1 LRRIATL
8 VARGAP
14 QEEVFAAVVE
24 EIVQLLGVSLA
35 IMGRYESD
43 ATLTAVARSGGPRDH
58 LPVGSRRTLG
68 GNNLGT
74 IVFQTGRPARAG
86 RYADHA
92 SGPIGLDAREA
103 GIRSSVAAPITVEGR
118 IWGVIAAGW
127 TLDRALPADTE
138 ARLAAFTELS
148 ATAVANAES
157 RAGLAR
163 LAEEQAALQRV
174 ATLVAR
180 GMRQDELFAVV
191 TEEIGRLLPAEYAYL
206 GRYESDRAL
215 VIVGAW
221 DEGAR
226 EYLAVG
232 SRRAV
237 GGNNLVTIVFETG
250 RSARMNNYGDASG
263 PLGIDARERGVRSGV
278 GTPVMVEG
286 RLWGSLSPVRVVSS
300 RCRWM
305 LRRVWVR
312 SRIWSRRRSRMPRAG
327 VGSPGW
333 PRCRRRCGASRR
345 WWPGVGRPRRCLQR
359 LSTRSCSCFRSITPV
374 WPATSPMVWSH
385 PSPPGAR
392 PTFPLGAA

>member
-8 VARGAP
+8 VARGAS

-43 ATLTAVARSGGPRDH
+43 ATLTTVARSGGPRDH
-58 LPVGSRRTLG
+58 LRVGSRRTLG

-74 IVFQTGRPARAG
+74 IVFQTGRPARAD

-92 SGPIGLDAREA
+92 SDPIGLDAREA

-138 ARLAAFTELS
+138 ARLAAVTEPL

-180 GMRQDELFAVV
+180 GMRQDELFAAVPEGV
-191 TEEIGRLLPAEYAYL
+191 GRLLPAEYAYL
-206 GRYESDRAL
+206 GRYEPDGAL
-215 VIVGAW
+215 VVVGAW
-221 DEGAR
+221 DEGAGD
-226 EYLAVG
+226 YLPVG
-232 SRRAV
+232 SRRGV
-237 GGNNLVTIVFETG
+237 GG
-250 RSARMNNYGDASG
+250 R
-263 PLGIDARERGVRSGV
+263 
-278 GTPVMVEG
+278 
-286 RLWGSLSPVRVVSS
+286 
-300 RCRWM
+300 
-305 LRRVWVR
+305 
-312 SRIWSRRRSRMPRAG
+312 
-327 VGSPGW
+327 
-333 PRCRRRCGASRR
+333 
-345 WWPGVGRPRRCLQR
+345 
-359 LSTRSCSCFRSITPV
+359 
-374 WPATSPMVWSH
+374 TS
-385 PSPPGAR
+385 
-392 PTFPLGAA
+392 